1 MHCTS
6 ILSKN
11 VANNVKKPVSLTKI
25 RRYVVEI
32 DESSRG
38 RGIDDVRTRG
48 YLGYRKLLILG
59 IKFKQLTN
67 LNNLL
72 YVFKN

>member
-1 MHCTS
+1 M
-6 ILSKN
+6 LK
-11 VANNVKKPVSLTKI
+11 
-25 RRYVVEI
+25 I

-48 YLGYRKLLILG
+48 YLGYRKLLFLG
-59 IKFKQLTN
+59 IKFKQLTD

-72 YVFKN
+72 SVFKN